1 VATIAFTGSAGG
13 MGVATRALLES
24 QGHRFIGVDVR
35 DAEVIAD
42 VSNPDGRMAM
52 VSGVIKE
59 CGGVLDGLV
68 AGAGISSNGSNEELV
83 MSTNFFGAVAALTG
97 LRACLAKGTNP
108 SAIAISSNSTT
119 SQTDI
124 PVAAVEACL
133 ADDEPAA
140 RAAAKPAAMCG
151 YPASKLALA
160 HWVREQAVTD
170 GWVGS
175 GIRLNAIAP
184 GVIETPLV
192 GGVGGV
198 EFILSLG
205 DIYPV
210 PIKRAGT
217 ADEVA
222 ALLSYLLSPAAG
234 FFVGSVLFMDGG
246 TDAKMR
252 TREWPAAR

>member
-1 VATIAFTGSAGG
+1 MGTIAFTGSAGG

-24 QGHRFIGVDVR
+24 QGHRVIGVDVR

-42 VSNPDGRMAM
+42 LSTPAGRMDM
-52 VSGVIKE
+52 VSGVIKA
-59 CGGVLDGLV
+59 CNGVLDGLV
-68 AGAGISSNGSNEELV
+68 AAAGISSNGTNEEDV
-83 MSTNFFGAVAALTG
+83 ISINYFGAVAALTG
-97 LRACLAKGTNP
+97 LRGCLAKGTNP

-124 PVAAVEACL
+124 PLDAVEACL
-133 ADDEPAA
+133 ADDEAAA

-160 HWVREQAVTD
+160 HWVRAQSTTSD
-170 GWVGS
+170 WIGS

-184 GVIETPLV
+184 GVIETPMV

-198 EFILSLG
+198 DFILSLG
-205 DIYPV
+205 DTYPV

-217 ADEVA
+217 ADEIA
-222 ALLSYLLSPAAG
+222 GLLSYLLSPAAG
-234 FFVGSVLFMDGG
+234 FFVGSVVFMDGG
-246 TDAKMR
+246 TDAVLR

>member
-1 VATIAFTGSAGG
+1 MATIAFTGSAGG

-24 QGHRFIGVDVR
+24 QGHRVIGVDLH

-42 VSNPDGRMAM
+42 VSTPDGRMEM

-68 AGAGISSNGSNEELV
+68 AGAGIASDGSNEELV
-83 MSTNFFGAVAALTG
+83 ISTNYFGAVAALTG
-97 LRACLAKGTNP
+97 LRGCLAKGTNP

-119 SQTDI
+119 SQTGI
-124 PVAAVEACL
+124 PSAAVEACL

-140 RAAAKPAAMCG
+140 RTAAQPAAMCG

-160 HWVREQAVTD
+160 HWVRQQSVTEN
-170 GWVGS
+170 WVGS

-192 GGVGGV
+192 
-198 EFILSLG
+198 LSL
-205 DIYPV
+205 IHISEP
-210 PIKRAGT
+210 
-217 ADEVA
+217 
-222 ALLSYLLSPAAG
+222 
-234 FFVGSVLFMDGG
+234 
-246 TDAKMR
+246 
-252 TREWPAAR
+252 TRPY